1 LNLTKP
7 ALILNH

>member
-7 ALILNH
+7 ALMLNH